1 MYIEAMFEVLVF
13 VYENYWR
20 GDACPELQQLGRK
33 LSAVGF
39 ESDDIQQALQW
50 LAGLNLASHTT
61 ELIDISQSAPEVH
74 TESAHS
80 LRVYSV
86 AEQDHLG
93 AECLGFVNFLESAGV
108 LSAHMREIVMDRAMA
123 VPGQPVSLDDLKI
136 IVLMVYWSVGLEPD
150 ALVLDELCDD
160 HDRVAH

>member
-1 MYIEAMFEVLVF
+1 MFEVLVY

-20 GDACPELQQLGRK
+20 GEACPELQQLGRK
-33 LSAVGF
+33 LSAAGF
-39 ESDDIQQALQW
+39 DADEIAQALQW
-50 LAGLNLASHTT
+50 LDGLNIASHHT
-61 ELIDISQSAPEVH
+61 ELIDIRQSVPEH
-74 TESAHS
+74 LHESHNS

-93 AECLGFVNFLESAGV
+93 AECLGFINFLENAEV
-108 LSAHMREIVMDRAMA
+108 LSPHMREIVIDRAMA
-123 VPGQPVSLDDLKI
+123 VPGHPMRLDDLKI

-160 HDRVAH
+160 SARVAH